1 MKYSDIHIVL
11 KINKTIVQGSY
22 EFFESQL
29 FNNFPANILLPIQFE
44 KDLTQPQGIVYT
56 FKLMKKIFL
65 WEFLYCWKLL
75 RLKLCF
81 SIVLINPQAE
91 KSHYFVSWKFHFWI
105 IIKNYDYNIEP
116 CLIRETRHW
125 NILHG
130 PLIGLNP
137 SDLFFS
143 DFSAHLFQYLDHNL
157 GFWGFFT

>member
-65 WEFLYCWKLL
+65 
-75 RLKLCF
+75 
-81 SIVLINPQAE
+81 
-91 KSHYFVSWKFHFWI
+91 
-105 IIKNYDYNIEP
+105 
-116 CLIRETRHW
+116 
-125 NILHG
+125 
-130 PLIGLNP
+130 
-137 SDLFFS
+137 
-143 DFSAHLFQYLDHNL
+143 
-157 GFWGFFT
+157 

>member
-81 SIVLINPQAE
+81 SIVLLNPQTE
-91 KSHYFVSWKFHFWI
+91 KSHYFVCWKFPFWM
-105 IIKNYDYNIEP
+105 IIKNYDYNVEP
-116 CLIRETRHW
+116 CPYTWNTSLKYPTRTTYRSRSFW
-125 NILHG
+125 CIFQW
-130 PLIGLNP
+130 
-137 SDLFFS
+137 LFRT
-143 DFSAHLFQYLDHNL
+143 FSAIS
-157 GFWGFFT
+157 WP